1 MTPPYYVD
9 IEVLEK
15 LKEYRYTPRK
25 SGYETLF
32 WCDEQGVDYA
42 QQDCTAT
49 KFFPI
54 NWPRVEP
61 GEVNILGIQV
71 VDHIPKPI
79 KQFIYNWID
88 KGHAKWFYVVNDRK
102 CRATNV
108 WELLKEDITD
118 ICNMSRNAY
127 IEVRCKRWLQDK
139 HQFNMTEQERYE
151 ILALEDDKKS
161 RQEIQKF
168 LIGHPVPPSK
178 K

>member
-54 NWPRVEP
+54 IADIPTP
-61 GEVNILGIQV
+61 KIVNANPV
-71 VDHIPKPI
+71 
-79 KQFIYNWID
+79 
-88 KGHAKWFYVVNDRK
+88 
-102 CRATNV
+102 AT
-108 WELLKEDITD
+108 
-118 ICNMSRNAY
+118 
-127 IEVRCKRWLQDK
+127 
-139 HQFNMTEQERYE
+139 
-151 ILALEDDKKS
+151 
-161 RQEIQKF
+161 
-168 LIGHPVPPSK
+168 
-178 K
+178 